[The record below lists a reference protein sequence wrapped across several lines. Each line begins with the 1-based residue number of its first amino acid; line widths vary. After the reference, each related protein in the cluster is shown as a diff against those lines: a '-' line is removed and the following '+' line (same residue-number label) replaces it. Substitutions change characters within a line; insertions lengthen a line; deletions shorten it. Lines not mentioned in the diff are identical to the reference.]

1 MTDYDAHIELSRNA
15 QPRDLMAERPP
26 LDLRGNAPQG
36 DPNRPHTWQVVAK

>member
-1 MTDYDAHIELSRNA
+1 MTDYYAHSELSHST

-36 DPNRPHTWQVVAK
+36 DPNRPDTWQVIAK

>member
-1 MTDYDAHIELSRNA
+1 MTDYDAHNELSRSA

-36 DPNRPHTWQVVAK
+36 DPNRPHTWHVVAK